1 MHPPSELTSLLR
13 SRSTRNRILAATAA
27 AFGQRGIAAATVQHV
42 LDEAGVSRRTLYQ
55 HFGSKEEILDALFE
69 VATDMLLA
77 QLDVLVAHRG
87 TLRERVVLAVDGYLA
102 KVRESGPLVTV
113 LTAEA
118 MRPDSRLA
126 PRRKRTMDRM
136 VEVLIGSVSEAERPD
151 PLAVRVALL
160 ATESLILHLSED
172 GMFGDEALQRARQT
186 LLPMAHRL
194 FAGPGESVPPLAT
207 ISGPTRG
214 AKA

>member
-1 MHPPSELTSLLR
+1 MNQTSELPSLLR
-13 SRSTRNRILAATAA
+13 SRSTRNRILAAAA
-27 AFGQRGIAAATVQHV
+27 VVFGHRGIAAATVQHV

-69 VATDMLLA
+69 VATDMLLG

-102 KVRESGPLVTV
+102 AVRDSGPLVTV

-118 MRPDSRLA
+118 MRPDSQLA

-136 VEVLIGSVSEAERPD
+136 VEVLVGSVPEGERLD
-151 PLAVRVALL
+151 PLVVRVALL
-160 ATESLILHLSED
+160 ATEALILHLNED
-172 GMFGDEALQRARQT
+172 GMFGEEALKRARQT

-194 FAGPGESVPPLAT
+194 FASEGETVPPLAT
-207 ISGPTRG
+207 ISGSTRG
-214 AKA
+214 AKR